1 MLTNLLSLMNF
12 ASVSKFY
19 IYCLLDSTFS
29 VIVKTDGQ
37 WNVCSSSAEL
47 QQGIW
52 GNPVRYHLPPHITT
66 GPRSALP
73 ERKGDVK
80 KVTLVEKAPLTFY

>member
-1 MLTNLLSLMNF
+1 MTLAWAFKFHIYLLTVWM
-12 ASVSKFY
+12 
-19 IYCLLDSTFS
+19 
-29 VIVKTDGQ
+29 
-37 WNVCSSSAEL
+37 VCSSSAEL
-47 QQGIW
+47 QQGMW

>member
-1 MLTNLLSLMNF
+1 M
-12 ASVSKFY
+12 
-19 IYCLLDSTFS
+19 
-29 VIVKTDGQ
+29 IVKTDGQ

-66 GPRSALP
+66 GLRSALP

-80 KVTLVEKAPLTFY
+80 KVTLVEKAPLTFYKGFIIALLRMAPQNEDV